1 MDQYQ
6 KRTINSLASL
16 RTRLWASISK
26 QIVSHSPPR
35 YVGVTWIISTF
46 SHAAQASLT
55 PTLTQQALDRDK
67 ECIFSGVVLN
77 HGVDAMIATWV
88 FPPFLGYTVRRTLL
102 HAVDHCLHCLWL
114 LLSGDKLSSDQWL
127 EYMYQDD
134 PDACDL
140 SEFMVAENVV
150 SGLKD
155 IIALFCDNKI
165 GIDVD
170 VGIRRFVHY
179 LAKSKYP

>member
-1 MDQYQ
+1 
-6 KRTINSLASL
+6 
-16 RTRLWASISK
+16 
-26 QIVSHSPPR
+26 
-35 YVGVTWIISTF
+35 
-46 SHAAQASLT
+46 
-55 PTLTQQALDRDK
+55 
-67 ECIFSGVVLN
+67 VVPN
-77 HGVDAMIATWV
+77 HGVDAMITTWV
-88 FPPFLGYTVRRTLL
+88 FPPFLGYTVRTTSL

-114 LLSGDKLSSDQWL
+114 FLSGDKLSSDQWL
-127 EYMYQDD
+127 EYKYQDD

-155 IIALFCDNKI
+155 IIALFGDNKI

-170 VGIRRFVHY
+170 IGIHRFVHY